1 MKKPLIFFLFFIF
14 IQPLYAN
21 KIDALQTDEEV
32 EEFLQKLNKDFGA
45 FYVAPI
51 KQLYPDTV
59 YQKIAD
65 SLGVKPWQKIDF
77 NNDGLTDLLVYG
89 ILGVQKYLIV
99 VMDEGTKFSIRY
111 LNRGLSS
118 NPYLPTVKTLN
129 QQTLLILHTS
139 CEFCKN
145 QSQKIIKTDTLVY
158 RFGDFIEANF
168 NVRNNHIKQIDY
180 STSNCYGSCSVFE
193 LHIKSGGSAVYNAIE
208 NNPKNGKYTAH
219 IDTAYYLPIESLLN
233 YIDFPNLNDNYKVNW
248 TDDQSCT
255 LVITYSD
262 GKTKTITDY
271 GMYGTNGLGLLYNK
285 LFALRKNQDWKKANN

>member
-21 KIDALQTDEEV
+21 KIDALETDEEV

-65 SLGVKPWQKIDF
+65 SLGVKPWQKTDF

-99 VMDEGTKFSIRY
+99 VMDKGTKFSIRY

-145 QSQKIIKTDTLVY
+145 QSQKIIKTDTLAY
-158 RFGDFIEANF
+158 QFGDFIEANF
-168 NVRNNHIKQIDY
+168 NVKDHHIAQIDF
-180 STSNCYGSCSVFE
+180 STSTCYGTCSVFE
-193 LHIKSGGSAVYNAIE
+193 LSLKSDGSAVYNAIE
-208 NNPKNGKYTAH
+208 NNPKNGKYTAT
-219 IDTAYYLPIESLLN
+219 IDTANYNEIQSLIN
-233 YIDFPNLNDNYKVNW
+233 YIDFQNLENYYKVNW
-248 TDDQSCT
+248 TDDQSSK

-271 GMYGTNGLGLLYNK
+271 GMYGTNGLALVYNK
-285 LFALRKNQDWKKANN
+285 LFALRKKQDWKKAHN